1 MNILNLIYTSLDFP
15 FLFLDGHFDTCT
27 SLILLLAKTLIY
39 QYHYELRTG
48 PGSLLPSDPPRK
60 PTSAPQKIEVHRDM
74 SSTFVLIRTVD
85 DFQILCFIM
94 LYLAMLQVMER
105 RYARTIKFVYHW
117 PRAVMQ

>member
-27 SLILLLAKTLIY
+27 SLVLLLAKTLIY
-39 QYHYELRTG
+39 QYHYELRTR
-48 PGSLLPSDPPRK
+48 PSDPPCK
-60 PTSAPQKIEVHRDM
+60 STSASQKIEVHRDM

-94 LYLAMLQVMER
+94 LYLAVLQVMER
-105 RYARTIKFVYHW
+105 RYARTVKFVYHW

>member
-1 MNILNLIYTSLDFP
+1 MIILNFIYIGLDFP

-60 PTSAPQKIEVHRDM
+60 STSAPQKIEVHRDM

-85 DFQILCFIM
+85 DFQIMCFIM
-94 LYLAMLQVMER
+94 LYLAVLQVMER
-105 RYARTIKFVYHW
+105 RYARTVKFVYHW